1 MYLHLKKYKSA
12 AATQYPS
19 SFSFSISSSSKTTN
33 YLALNR
39 VVLLEWIVSFI
50 PNSQANIWRQPVY
63 KQQVLSPQNSDLLLT
78 AYAMQ

>member
-1 MYLHLKKYKSA
+1 M
-12 AATQYPS
+12 
-19 SFSFSISSSSKTTN
+19 
-33 YLALNR
+33 ALNR